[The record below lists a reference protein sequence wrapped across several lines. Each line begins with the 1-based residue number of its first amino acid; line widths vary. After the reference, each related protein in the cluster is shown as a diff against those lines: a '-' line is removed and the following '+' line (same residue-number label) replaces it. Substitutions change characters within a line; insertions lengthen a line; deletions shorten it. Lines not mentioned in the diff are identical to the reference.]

1 MSCCSNSTPDVTLVN
16 ARTLLDTDL
25 PPTIRGMVDGYA
37 WDRGTLGQSDA
48 GVFKLEAGDRPGLFL
63 KTDEANAF
71 AELPAE
77 VERLHWLGHQ
87 GIACP
92 RVLAFEV
99 HGGRN
104 WLLMSAVAGKDLVS
118 AGPLPAEKT
127 IIIMA
132 EALRILHALDIRSC
146 PFDHRL
152 EHRIPD
158 AMARMDAGLVD
169 EEDFDDERLGQTAQD
184 VYSDLI
190 ALRPKSEDLVVTH
203 GDACLPNF
211 MVDGHRFSGFIDCSR
226 LGVAD
231 RCQDLAL
238 SCWSIRH
245 NLGEEWIAPFLAL
258 YGKPDADPAKLA
270 YYRLLDEFF

>member
-1 MSCCSNSTPDVTLVN
+1 MNP
-16 ARTLLDTDL
+16 RTAPETDL
-25 PPTIRGMVDGYA
+25 PSAIRAMVAGYV
-37 WDRGTLGQSDA
+37 WTSDTLGYSDA
-48 GVFKLEAGDRPGLFL
+48 GVFKLEAANKPRLFL
-63 KTDEANAF
+63 KIDEADAF

-77 VERLHWLGHQ
+77 VERLRWLGHQ
-87 GIACP
+87 GITCP
-92 RVLAFEV
+92 EVLAFEA
-99 HGGRN
+99 HAGRN
-104 WLLMSAVAGKDLVS
+104 WLLMSAILGKDLVS
-118 AGPLPAEKT
+118 AAPLPAEKT
-127 IIIMA
+127 IAMMA
-132 EALRILHALDIRSC
+132 SALRTLHALDIRSC

-152 EHRIPD
+152 GRRIAD
-158 AMARMDAGLVD
+158 ARARMEAGLVD

-184 VYSDLI
+184 VFADLI
-190 ALRPKSEDLVVTH
+190 ALRPADEDLVVTH

-211 MVDGHRFSGFIDCSR
+211 MVDGDRFSGFIDCGR

-245 NLGEEWIAPFLAL
+245 NLGEEWVAPFLAL